1 MQCYHAENKLI
12 SVTITGTT
20 HTDSSVQQQTNRIQ
34 KKNMKLN
41 CFVYVCCIGW
51 LEMLC
56 LRPLCVASADDHVYH
71 K

>member
-34 KKNMKLN
+34 KKKYEAQLF
-41 CFVYVCCIGW
+41 C
-51 LEMLC
+51 LC
-56 LRPLCVASADDHVYH
+56 LLYWLVGDVVFASTLRGFS
-71 K
+71 